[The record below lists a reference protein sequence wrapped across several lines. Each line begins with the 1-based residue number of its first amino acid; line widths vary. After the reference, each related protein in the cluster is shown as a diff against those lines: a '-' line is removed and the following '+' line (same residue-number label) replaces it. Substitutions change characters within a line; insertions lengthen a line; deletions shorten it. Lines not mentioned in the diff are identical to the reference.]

1 MAKSPLL
8 VTRYWSWR
16 KNSSFSKMKL
26 ICEHSCTMDRFN
38 LPEMWAKRKAER
50 KLCLVKFLGQRNF
63 TIQTFRSAFRFDHI
77 SGQFKVSNGP
87 PVGSVAWTLPFPFR
101 ERASRGS
108 ITLRIELQP
117 CGILTASDWLKAA
130 QHKCTSLQFDR
141 PCGRPFTGE
150 YLKCL
155 IS

>member
-63 TIQTFRSAFRFDHI
+63 AIQTFCYTNWITFPVNSD
-77 SGQFKVSNGP
+77 GP

-150 YLKCL
+150 YLKCF